1 MFKLSHFAGFACLAA
16 AMPFVLADTL
26 YVADSSSKS
35 IVASDLDGQNE
46 TTAVSG
52 VTALSGDLFGLTSSG
67 STLYWT
73 LSVSGLVQSHDLS
86 AGTTASLLTSAQPTG
101 VAVSGSLLY
110 WVDATLDALYHANLD
125 GTNIQTVL
133 SNSTSPGLFSDP
145 AGLAVTGSFIY
156 WSDVGTNK
164 IMRANLDGSSVT
176 TLVSGLLR
184 PTSVAVDGTFVY
196 WTAEGTGSGNTGK
209 IQKAD
214 LSDGAN
220 VQDVLTGLY
229 RPEGLL
235 VTDTAIYWS
244 ETATGV
250 GKANLDGS
258 NATYILTDVYGA
270 TGLAISAA
278 TPAPTATPTPTP
290 SPTATPTAT
299 PTVPATPAV
308 APSLVLTSKKL
319 VVTQAGRA
327 VVKGTASSDATSVT
341 ATRGKK
347 VFTAVGTESW
357 VLKAPLKPGR
367 NVFFVVAHGPGGDS
381 VSVKVVV
388 IRKSGGA

>member
-1 MFKLSHFAGFACLAA
+1 
-16 AMPFVLADTL
+16 
-26 YVADSSSKS
+26 
-35 IVASDLDGQNE
+35 
-46 TTAVSG
+46 
-52 VTALSGDLFGLTSSG
+52 
-67 STLYWT
+67 
-73 LSVSGLVQSHDLS
+73 VSGLVQSHDIS

-110 WVDATLDALYHANLD
+110 WVDATLDALYSANLD

-145 AGLAVTGSFIY
+145 AGLVVSGSFLY

-164 IMRANLDGSSVT
+164 IMRANLDGSGVT

-184 PTSVAVDGTFVY
+184 PTSVAVNGSLIY
-196 WTAEGTGSGNTGK
+196 WTEEGTGSGNTGR
-209 IQKAD
+209 IQKAN
-214 LSDGAN
+214 LADGSN
-220 VQDVLTGLY
+220 VQQVLANLF

-250 GKANLDGS
+250 GRANLDGS
-258 NATYILTDVYGA
+258 NATYILTDVFGA

-290 SPTATPTAT
+290 SPTSTPTPTPTAT
-299 PTVPATPAV
+299 PAVPATPAA
-308 APSLVLTSKKL
+308 APTLSLVGKKL
-319 VVTQAGRA
+319 VVTKTGRA
-327 VVKGTASSDATSVT
+327 VLKGTASSDATSVT
-341 ATRGKK
+341 AMRGKR
-347 VFTAVGTESW
+347 VFAAVGVENW

-381 VSVKVVV
+381 PSVKVVV
-388 IRKSGGA
+388 IRRSGGA